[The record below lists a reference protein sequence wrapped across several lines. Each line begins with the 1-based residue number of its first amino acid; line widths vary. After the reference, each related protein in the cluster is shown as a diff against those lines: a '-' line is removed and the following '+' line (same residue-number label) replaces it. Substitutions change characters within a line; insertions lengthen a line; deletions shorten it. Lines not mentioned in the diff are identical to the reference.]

1 MTPELIT
8 YLIGLITCGYLIFN
22 IVFYYRNKK
31 RGLGFQFRPLYLI
44 AAGIVFLISLYATAT
59 GQTYYDLV
67 DQINASF

>member
-8 YLIGLITCGYLIFN
+8 YLIGLITFGYLIVN

-31 RGLGFQFRPLYLI
+31 RGVGFRFRPLYLV
-44 AAGIVFLISLYATAT
+44 AAGIVFLISLYAIIT